1 MKKIIGGMSYDTET
15 ADLLASAEHGHEMS
29 QAWWHLYRTSQGAF
43 FEVGA
48 GHDGDLETFRAVS
61 ASEARSYLERHANH
75 LAEKYFG
82 PVPEAGPNRFARRTI
97 IAAIAMLE
105 RMTQAQFTRFLYE
118 LGSDFPRWIGGETM
132 SLTKRLNTLI
142 GVYDQAPD
150 RLIDGEETLA
160 DVLVAKAISILPV
173 EREAPW
179 AKSHEP
185 RADEQ
190 TLRQRL
196 AADGFVVSVGQLRR
210 ALPSDLQLPAAQ
222 DEISRLL
229 EKHTLTVP
237 KGHLDQ
243 ALDAHARGN
252 WAAANSQIRSFLDG
266 LLDEIAERLDSSAA
280 ALPSG
285 QQRRIRL
292 AATGFLSRDLNE
304 WDDNGLGYLNGLVK
318 RLHPHGSHPG
328 LSDSDD
334 NTFRLHTV
342 LLAAKLFLVRFDSWP
357 STVGGG

>member
-43 FEVGA
+43 FEVSA
-48 GHDGDLETFRAVS
+48 GHAGDLETFQAVS
-61 ASEARSYLERHANH
+61 ASEARGYLERHANH
-75 LAEKYFG
+75 LVEKYFG
-82 PVPEAGPNRFARRTI
+82 PVPEAGPNKFTRRTV
-97 IAAIAMLE
+97 IAAMAMLE
-105 RMTQAQFTRFLYE
+105 RLTQAQFTRFLYE
-118 LGSDFPRWIGGETM
+118 LGPDFPRWVGGESL
-132 SLTKRLNTLI
+132 SLTKRLNTFI
-142 GVYDQAPD
+142 GIYDQVPD
-150 RLIDGEETLA
+150 RLVDGGETLV
-160 DVLVAKAISILPV
+160 DVVVAKAISMLPI

-179 AKSHEP
+179 AKTEKP

-190 TLRQRL
+190 TFRERL
-196 AADGFVVSVGQLRR
+196 AADGFVVAAGQLRR
-210 ALPSDLQLPAAQ
+210 ALPSNLQLPAAQ

-229 EKHTLTVP
+229 EKHKLTVP
-237 KGHLDQ
+237 RGHLDQ

-252 WAAANSQIRSFLDG
+252 WAAANSQIRSFIDG
-266 LLDEIAERLDSSAA
+266 LLDELSERLDPSAA
-280 ALPSG
+280 TLPSG

-304 WDDNGLGYLNGLVK
+304 WDDGGFGYVNGLIK
-318 RLHPHGSHPG
+318 RLHHHGSHPG

-334 NTFRLHTV
+334 STFRLHTV

-357 STVGGG
+357 ST